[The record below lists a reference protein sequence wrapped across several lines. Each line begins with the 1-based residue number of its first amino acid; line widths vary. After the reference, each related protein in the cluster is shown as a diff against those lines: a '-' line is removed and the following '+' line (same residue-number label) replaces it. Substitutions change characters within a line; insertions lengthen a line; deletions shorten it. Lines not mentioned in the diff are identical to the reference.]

1 MQTFE
6 QLNEMAL
13 KFIGKWDSTFI
24 SSWGDGFSNYCLL
37 NKSFNLQFPI
47 LTILFAKLKFKRL
60 FARRLHCDINMFYR
74 INHFSIFDDAI
85 TFFINTEKS

>member
-6 QLNEMAL
+6 QLNEMVL

-47 LTILFAKLKFKRL
+47 D
-60 FARRLHCDINMFYR
+60 DI
-74 INHFSIFDDAI
+74 ICKTKIKKAI
-85 TFFINTEKS
+85 CQASAL